1 MRFKSLFICVFIFSL
16 LSPLAALADVCV
28 WRDPE
33 RTMTKLFTDAQ
44 DYLTVDRKLDA
55 ASIAAIEKILGEPL
69 EETEK
74 KEYSF
79 YEIRAGKRSLGWVM
93 ALAGTG
99 EYGTI
104 ETVVGVNPDGT
115 LRGVYL
121 QRIRERQR
129 EELSSDAF
137 LNQFKGKTL
146 RDDFTV
152 KAVPGAE
159 TASREIS
166 RLVKKMLAFHAALN
180 PQPSEGDQ
188 P

>member
-1 MRFKSLFICVFIFSL
+1 MRFKLLFICVFVLSL
-16 LSPLAALADVCV
+16 LSPLVALADVCV

-33 RTMTKLFTDAQ
+33 RTMTKLFPDAQ
-44 DYLTVDRKLDA
+44 DYLTIDRKLDA
-55 ASIAAIEKILGEPL
+55 ASIAAIEKILGESL

-79 YEIRAGKRSLGWVM
+79 YEIRTGKRYLGWVM

-99 EYGTI
+99 EYGVI
-104 ETVVGVNPDGT
+104 ETVVGVNPDGK

-137 LNQFKGKTL
+137 LNQFKGKAL
-146 RDDFTV
+146 KDDFTV

-180 PQPSEGDQ
+180 PQPSEGDH